1 MAITTLTYN
10 IDTASVTPNFEQSAG
25 TQGDHR
31 ATGLMFVISDS
42 LYEKLTNTLL
52 NARLMYRFD
61 IYDGEGGLWSSEAKE
76 LNGKNIGFELEERH
90 TRYGG
95 KITVY
100 TVITALTDNGETE
113 TELYSV
119 PVVLHLA
126 NKPDGVFKDG
136 ESYESMTS
144 LSESAKSSAEL
155 ARLNADTA
163 ATKAADAGNSAN
175 ASKISSDEAALCVD
189 KAEQLVL
196 EAENT
201 VNKALEPINDEM
213 TVMASAINS
222 LESNLSSQYYNKSEV
237 NEAVI
242 SCVPRKRLSELGAP
256 LDSVIAVDNSDYNV
270 GDADGNGYGMPND
283 SSYHYIKVVGDMFEK
298 NIDNYI
304 TTFENSIPKRDSR
317 GNLFTSTPVDD
328 EDCVNKKYVDDK
340 IAEIPSGGGSGGTT
354 DYELLENKPQI
365 NGVELLGNKSST
377 DLGIDIPTK
386 TSNLENDSGFVDDT
400 AFENYY
406 TKTEVDEKTV
416 VDQTYDKNSQSAQ
429 SGKAVAEAINEID
442 DKKVN
447 KILRSDVADIS
458 EYDSTP
464 NRIPYLYSV
473 LENNKQSLIKSS
485 TGIIVSELAKQY
497 EETNPELSE
506 KILNGII
513 PQEAKQYLDPHTFV
527 MRDGNC
533 AVPCGIHIYD
543 KDEIGNIVNSVL
555 YYGAAVPQG
564 YMRAYVDEKMDT
576 KKITSIYA
584 NYKYEFDYNALYLL
598 KSNSGNKDIEILD
611 GDGKNVIGYKSSYCL
626 LILPKKTYQ
635 RTEYTATVDKK
646 DRELDKVNCIFA
658 GMTDKSALTTM
669 DKIQMLQFEV
679 DPTKKISVTPSSSGI
694 SIFKVAF

>member
-1 MAITTLTYN
+1 MAIKTLNYMVD
-10 IDTASVTPNFEQSAG
+10 IDGITPSTEQYAG

-31 ATGLMFVISDS
+31 VTKLSFALSNS
-42 LYEKLTNTLL
+42 LFSLVL
-52 NARLMYRFD
+52 NAAQNTKVMYRFD
-61 IYDGEGGLWSSEAKE
+61 IYDGEGGVWSSDPKE
-76 LNGKNIGFELEERH
+76 LLEANINVELEERH
-90 TRYGG
+90 TRCGG
-95 KITVY
+95 KLTVY
-100 TVITALTDNGETE
+100 LVITALSQDNATE
-113 TELYSV
+113 IELYSF
-119 PVVLHLA
+119 PARLRL
-126 NKPDGVFKDG
+126 NNRPDGILQHG

-155 ARLNADTA
+155 ARQNADTA
-163 ATKAADAGNSAN
+163 AIKAEDAQNSAN
-175 ASKISSDEAALCVD
+175 ESKISSDAAASCVD

-196 EAENT
+196 EALEN
-201 VNKALEPINDEM
+201 
-213 TVMASAINS
+213 
-222 LESNLSSQYYNKSEV
+222 
-237 NEAVI
+237 
-242 SCVPRKRLSELGAP
+242 
-256 LDSVIAVDNSDYNV
+256 
-270 GDADGNGYGMPND
+270 
-283 SSYHYIKVVGDMFEK
+283 IKVVDQSYNCNSSNAQSGKAVAESVAKCVPKKAGDVGLPFSSVVATNNSGYGDNGLPTDDSYV
-298 NIDNYI
+298 NIYAIGDEIGKVIESY
-304 TTFENSIPKRDSR
+304 TAFRKSIPRRDSN
-317 GNLFTSTPVDD
+317 GNLFTGNPIDD
-328 EDCVNKKYVDDK
+328 EDCVNKKYVDEKIVK
-340 IAEIPSGGGSGGTT
+340 IANI
-354 DYELLENKPQI
+354 
-365 NGVELLGNKSST
+365 
-377 DLGIDIPTK
+377 
-386 TSNLENDSGFVDDT
+386 
-400 AFENYY
+400 
-406 TKTEVDEKTV
+406 
-416 VDQTYDKNSQSAQ
+416 DQTYYPESESAQ

-473 LENNKQSLIKSS
+473 LENNKQSLIKGSS
-485 TGIIVSELAKQY
+485 GIVVSELAKKY

-533 AVPCGIHIYD
+533 AVPCGLHTYD
-543 KDEIGNIVNSVL
+543 KDESGNIINSVL

-564 YMRAYVDEKMDT
+564 YMRTYVYEALAQSGKDNKKYVDEKIDT

-584 NYKYEFDYNALYLL
+584 SYKYEFDYNALYLL

-611 GDGKNVIGYKSSYCL
+611 GDGKNVIGYKASYCL

>member
-1 MAITTLTYN
+1 MGKRLSQLNQIEQATREDYMLLDGEDFLESKKVKLKDIDIENFNTTKIYNREQVDEKFINKTSVQQTYN
-10 IDTASVTPNFEQSAG
+10 AESENPQS
-25 TQGDHR
+25 
-31 ATGLMFVISDS
+31 
-42 LYEKLTNTLL
+42 
-52 NARLMYRFD
+52 
-61 IYDGEGGLWSSEAKE
+61 
-76 LNGKNIGFELEERH
+76 GKA
-90 TRYGG
+90 
-95 KITVY
+95 V
-100 TVITALTDNGETE
+100 
-113 TELYSV
+113 
-119 PVVLHLA
+119 
-126 NKPDGVFKDG
+126 
-136 ESYESMTS
+136 
-144 LSESAKSSAEL
+144 AE
-155 ARLNADTA
+155 
-163 ATKAADAGNSAN
+163 
-175 ASKISSDEAALCVD
+175 
-189 KAEQLVL
+189 
-196 EAENT
+196 
-201 VNKALEPINDEM
+201 
-213 TVMASAINS
+213 AINGR
-222 LESNLSSQYYNKSEV
+222 
-237 NEAVI
+237 
-242 SCVPRKRLSELGAP
+242 VPRKRLNAIGAP
-256 LDSVIAVDNSDYNV
+256 FDSVIAVNNSDYNQ

-283 SSYHYIKVVGDMFEK
+283 SSYKYIDIIGDELGKDIISQHYNAIV
-298 NIDNYI
+298 
-304 TTFENSIPKRDSR
+304 KRDSK
-317 GNLFTSTPVDD
+317 GNLFTGTPVDD

-340 IAEIPSGGGSGGTT
+340 IVKIANI
-354 DYELLENKPQI
+354 
-365 NGVELLGNKSST
+365 
-377 DLGIDIPTK
+377 
-386 TSNLENDSGFVDDT
+386 
-400 AFENYY
+400 
-406 TKTEVDEKTV
+406 
-416 VDQTYDKNSQSAQ
+416 DQTYYPESESAQ

-611 GDGKNVIGYKSSYCL
+611 GNGKNVIGYKSSYCL